1 MRARRFFAAVAAV
14 MLVAPAGL
22 AASAFCGRFELL
34 EMRADDVL
42 KALETQS
49 LAVTAGDRPV
59 ACGLPGEALHVCR
72 ACVDKPTAAQWD
84 LAKGFLAA
92 PDHREWHYQWHQT
105 FKTPPRPQAEGAK
118 LRAWGLAKAG
128 EDAAAYSERM
138 ARFPGESFLFMHRQM
153 IRMLQLEMTA
163 LGLPC
168 VAPWEAVPAT
178 ALDPAWPIP
187 QAVGAD
193 DEDQEIFDAQMRA
206 VRVEAAKFEDPDF
219 LKRVSL
225 DELGTR
231 LQGSLH
237 IMLHTVYQNREEQR
251 ARDCAGP
258 EETSPTCDDMGS
270 NRSSQVNIYFWK
282 LHGYIDGLLGR
293 WLALHGHREIAVR
306 CDGRPG
312 CYEWKG
318 AYLGPAY
325 PGFGASDGR

>member
-1 MRARRFFAAVAAV
+1 MKTRHAFAVFVAVV
-14 MLVAPAGL
+14 LIAPAVS
-22 AASAFCGRFELL
+22 AASAFCGRFEIL

-42 KALETQS
+42 KALDIQS
-49 LAVTAGDRPV
+49 LAVTAGARPL
-59 ACGLPGEALHVCR
+59 ACGLPGEALQVCR

-84 LAKGFLAA
+84 LAKGFLAS

-105 FKTPPRPQAEGAK
+105 FKTPATPGNEWSR
-118 LRAWGLAKAG
+118 LRSWGLAKAG
-128 EDAAAYSERM
+128 EDAAAYADRM

-153 IRMLQLEMTA
+153 IRMLQQEMTA

-168 VAPWEAVPAT
+168 VAPWASVPEK
-178 ALDPAWPIP
+178 ALDPVWPIP

-193 DEDQEIFDAQMRA
+193 DEDQEIFDSQMRA
-206 VRVEAAKFEDPDF
+206 LRAEAAKFENPEF
-219 LKRVSL
+219 LKSVDL
-225 DELGTR
+225 NQLGQR

-251 ARDCAGP
+251 ARDCAGT

-282 LHGYIDGLLGR
+282 LHGYVDGLLGR
-293 WLALHGHREIAVR
+293 WLELHGYREIAVR
-306 CDGRPG
+306 CEGRPG

-318 AYLGPAY
+318 AFLGPHY
-325 PGFGASDGR
+325 PGFTR